1 MATMY
6 TRPDQAR
13 YHGLPICQM
22 VGWAKL
28 SSHGTPTR
36 VNASQP
42 QPSTRAPGR
51 IRHGPFNS
59 QIINGTNQI
68 Q

>member
-1 MATMY
+1 MY
-6 TRPDQAR
+6 TNPAQDR
-13 YHGLPICQM
+13 YQGRSICQM

-42 QPSTRAPGR
+42 QPNTRAPGR
-51 IRHGPFNS
+51 VRQGPSSS

-68 Q
+68 QW

>member
-1 MATMY
+1 MY
-6 TRPDQAR
+6 TRPGHAR

-28 SSHGTPTR
+28 SSHGTPIR
-36 VNASQP
+36 VNTSQP
-42 QPSTRAPGR
+42 QPSTRAPER
-51 IRHGPFNS
+51 IRQGPFNS

>member
-1 MATMY
+1 MARMY
-6 TRPDQAR
+6 TSPVQAR
-13 YHGLPICQM
+13 NHGLPICQM

-28 SSHGTPTR
+28 SSHGTPIR
-36 VNASQP
+36 VNTSQP

-51 IRHGPFNS
+51 VRQGPSSS